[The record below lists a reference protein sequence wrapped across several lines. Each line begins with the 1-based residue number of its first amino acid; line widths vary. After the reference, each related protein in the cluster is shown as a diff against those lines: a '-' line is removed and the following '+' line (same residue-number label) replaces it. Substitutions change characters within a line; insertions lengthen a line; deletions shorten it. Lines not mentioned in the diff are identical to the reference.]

1 MDAVERVARAISG
14 QDEAGWNALPANDR
28 ERLYGGGKWVDVGR
42 TRDDYIQDARAALTA
57 LKYEDGADEAALI
70 QASHV
75 VRCDPVAISEAWD
88 AMIDAHLA
96 GV

>member
-1 MDAVERVARAISG
+1 MWVGDMNALERVAIAISG
-14 QDEAGWNALPANDR
+14 APFASKASLR
-28 ERLYGGGKWVDVGR
+28 K
-42 TRDDYIQDARAALTA
+42 ARAALNA
-57 LKYEDGADEAALI
+57 MKYEDGTDESALI
-70 QASHV
+70 QASSV